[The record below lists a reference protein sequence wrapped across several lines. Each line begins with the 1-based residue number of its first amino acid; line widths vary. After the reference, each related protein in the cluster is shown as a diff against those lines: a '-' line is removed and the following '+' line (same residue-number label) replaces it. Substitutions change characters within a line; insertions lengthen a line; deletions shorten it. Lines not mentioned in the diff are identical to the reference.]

1 MVTPLGCGVETTW
14 NRLIKGE
21 SGIRALSLEDLKMN
35 GFDRDT
41 QSYTFDQLT
50 SKVAG
55 IVPSGTK
62 PGEFNEALWLDSKV
76 SYNNNLSSVSFS

>member
-1 MVTPLGCGVETTW
+1 MKC
-14 NRLIKGE
+14 LIKGK
-21 SGIRALSLEDLKMN
+21 SGIKALSLEDLKMN